1 MNKGSKNA
9 ALVLIL
15 FLPSF
20 IHSQTNIAPLGT
32 AYTWAHN
39 LESTADSNKVACPEL
54 NDGDQDSIIWLSRG
68 EQGEGVDDIINAW
81 QAAGVV
87 WETAHEIVEVV
98 YVNGPYDGT
107 VYANGAFSQE
117 ESFRLQVCKDGTTW
131 EDVKIYEDPTY
142 TYFKFDDV
150 EWGALVTDQ
159 PFSFKG
165 VIGTVMGVRVTGVV
179 HNWEAG
185 SWNATCR
192 QILAYSTETDVLRA
206 PDLFPTQFELFQNYP
221 NPFNPTTTISYE
233 IAAAEFVSLTIYDMN
248 GRLVHTLVS
257 QKQIPGRYTVVWEGK
272 SDTGELASS
281 GFYCCRLQAGEVNQ
295 SIRMLLLR

>member
-1 MNKGSKNA
+1 MKKKTVNA
-9 ALVLIL
+9 ALSLVLL
-15 FLPSF
+15 ASAFLY
-20 IHSQTNIAPLGT
+20 SQTNIAPLGT

-39 LESTADSNKVACPEL
+39 LESTADSNKVACAEL

-68 EQGEGVDDIINAW
+68 TQGEGIDDIINAW
-81 QAAGVV
+81 QAAGVL

-117 ESFRLQVCKDGTTW
+117 ESFRLQVSTDGATW
-131 EDVKIYEDPTY
+131 EDVNIYEDPTY
-142 TYFKFDDV
+142 TYFTYDDV

-165 VIGTVMGVRVTGVV
+165 KIGTVVGVRVTGVV

-192 QILAYSTETDVLRA
+192 QILAYSNETGVMDDANRI
-206 PDLFPTQFELFQNYP
+206 PMRCELYQNYP
-221 NPFNPTTTISYE
+221 NPFNPATSISYE
-233 IAAAEFVSLTIYDMN
+233 TAGTEFVSLMIYDLN
-248 GRLVHTLVS
+248 GRHVHTLVS
-257 QKQIPGRYTVVWEGK
+257 QQQIQGRYSVVWDGK
-272 SDTGELASS
+272 SDTGELAPS
-281 GFYCCRLQAGEVNQ
+281 GLYYCRLKVGEASQ
-295 SIRMLLLR
+295 LIRMMLLR